1 MFWGP
6 KRDQND
12 FSEELRAHLELE
24 TDRLREQGFN
34 AEEARAMAH
43 RNVGNIVNIE
53 ERFYEAGRWMW
64 LDHLWQ
70 DLRFASRQLRKNKAF
85 TLVCVFTLA
94 LGIGAN
100 TAVFTLV
107 HAVML
112 KSLPV
117 SDPKMLYRVGDGMNC
132 CVIGGYQGNHGIFS
146 YPLYQHLRDHT
157 PEFSEMAAFEADD
170 DLISVRREGASA
182 IAQPFTGEFVSGNYF
197 TMFGVPAYVGRAIR
211 RTDDVAGA
219 APVAVMSYHTWQ
231 QHHALDP
238 AIIGS
243 VFVIDGTQVTVVGV
257 APPGFFG
264 DTLRAEPPDFWIP
277 LAVEPAMRGE
287 NSMLKN
293 TGDHWLYIIGRFKP
307 GVRAATVE
315 AELNVELKQWLTA
328 QAGSKLSAEDRKA
341 IAREQVHLAPGG
353 GGIARMRQDDA
364 HSLQVLLAASGLV
377 LLIACANLATMLLAR
392 RAASRVQNAVRVALG
407 APRRR
412 LILQS
417 LTESVVLA
425 LLGGL
430 AGLAF
435 ALAGT
440 RAILLLAFHGA
451 KYVPI
456 DATPSLP
463 VLGFAFLLSLVTGIV
478 FGSLPAWV
486 WSHTD
491 PVEALRGGNRSTGT
505 HATFPQRALVVVQA
519 MLSLVLLGGA
529 GLLSESLR
537 NLEHQ
542 RFGFETKDR
551 LIVQVNPAF
560 RVYGQE
566 RIAAIYGQLRERL
579 EQIPGVRSASLSLYA
594 PMGGNNWENAI
605 AIEGRSFPAR
615 QDDRDYSS
623 WVRVSP
629 QYFET
634 IGTPLLRGRLIDE
647 RDTPASRHIAVISET
662 FARKYFK
669 NENPLGR
676 HFGQGD
682 AKRVLDY
689 EIVGVVQDAK
699 WEDPYEPAGPM
710 FFLPLMQETAAEW
723 QDSSGS
729 NYISSIELHANGNP
743 ANLAPTVRKA
753 IAEIEP
759 NLTVVNVLTF
769 DELVS
774 GNFNKE
780 RLMARLTSAFGALAL
795 LLACIGLYGVTAYSV
810 ARRTGE
816 IGIRIALGAARSR
829 VVSMVLRDALVLI
842 AVGLAIGIPAELAA
856 SRLLGSQ
863 LYGVK
868 SHDPLVLGGAVALLA
883 ACASIAGLLP
893 ARRAAAIEP
902 MQALR
907 TE

>member
-1 MFWGP
+1 MFLRR
-6 KRDQND
+6 KRNQCD

-24 TDRLREQGFN
+24 ADRLREQGFN
-34 AEEARAMAH
+34 DQDARAMAQ
-43 RNVGNIVNIE
+43 RNVGNIMSIE

-70 DLRFASRQLRKNKAF
+70 DLRYASRQLRKNKAF
-85 TLVCVFTLA
+85 TLVCVLTLA

-117 SDPKMLYRVGDGMNC
+117 SDPKTLYRVGDGMNC
-132 CVIGGYQGNHGIFS
+132 CNIGGYQGNHSIFS

-157 PEFSEMAAFEADD
+157 PEFSEMAAFEASDH
-170 DLISVRREGASA
+170 LVSVRRAGASA
-182 IAQPFTGEFVSGNYF
+182 IAQPFTSQFVSGNYF

-211 RTDDVAGA
+211 RADDVAGA
-219 APVAVMSYHTWQ
+219 TPVAVMSYHAWQ

-243 VFVIDGTQVTVVGV
+243 VFVIDGTEVTVVGI

-264 DTLRAEPPDFWIP
+264 DTLRPEPPDFWIP
-277 LAVEPAMRGE
+277 LAIEPAMRGE

-307 GVRAATVE
+307 GVQAATVE
-315 AELNVELKQWLTA
+315 AELNVELKQWMTA
-328 QAGSKLSAEDRKA
+328 QAGSQLNVEDAKA
-341 IAREQVHLAPGG
+341 IARERIHLAPGG
-353 GGIARMRQDDA
+353 GGVARMRREESDI
-364 HSLQVLLAASGLV
+364 LKMLLVASGLV

-412 LILQS
+412 LIMQS
-417 LTESVVLA
+417 LTESVVLS

-430 AGLAF
+430 AGLLVAI
-435 ALAGT
+435 AGA
-440 RAILLLAFHGA
+440 RAILLLAFYGA

-456 DATPSLP
+456 DGTPSLP

-478 FGSLPAWV
+478 FGLLPAWIS
-486 WSHTD
+486 SHPD
-491 PVEALRGGNRSTGT
+491 PVEALRGGNRTTGA
-505 HATFPQRALVVVQA
+505 HATFPQRSLVVVQA

-529 GLLSESLR
+529 GLLSQSLW

-551 LIVQVNPAF
+551 LIVRVNPAI
-560 RVYGQE
+560 RGYGQE
-566 RIAAIYGQLRERL
+566 RIAATYRQLRERL

-594 PMGGNNWENAI
+594 PMSGNNWEDAI
-605 AIEGRSFPAR
+605 AIEGRPFPAR

-623 WVRVSP
+623 WLRVSP
-629 QYFET
+629 HYFET
-634 IGTPLLRGRLIDE
+634 IGTPLIRGRLIDE

-682 AKRVLDY
+682 AKRSLDY
-689 EIVGVVQDAK
+689 EIVGVVRDAK

-710 FFLPLMQETAAEW
+710 FFLPLMQESAAEW

-729 NYISSIELHANGNP
+729 NYINAIELHAAGNL
-743 ANLAPTVRKA
+743 ANLAPTVRKT
-753 IAEIEP
+753 IAEVEP
-759 NLTVVNVLTF
+759 NLTVFDILTF

-774 GNFNKE
+774 LNFNKE

-816 IGIRIALGAARSR
+816 IGIRIALGAARGQ
-829 VVSMVLRDALVLI
+829 VVAMVLRSALMLI
-842 AVGLAIGIPAELAA
+842 AIGLAIGIPLELAA
-856 SRLLGSQ
+856 THLMASQ

-868 SHDPLVLGGAVALLA
+868 SHDPLVLGGAVVLLA
-883 ACASIAGLLP
+883 ACALIAGLIP
-893 ARRAAAIEP
+893 ARRAAGIEP

-907 TE
+907 SE